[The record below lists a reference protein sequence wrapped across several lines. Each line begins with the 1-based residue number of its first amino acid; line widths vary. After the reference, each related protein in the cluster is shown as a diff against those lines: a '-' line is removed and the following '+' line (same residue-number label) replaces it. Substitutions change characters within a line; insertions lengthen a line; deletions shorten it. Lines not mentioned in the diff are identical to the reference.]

1 MDFLTDLF
9 TNLAVRD
16 SLLVLLFLFIAFL
29 IGLIAGWLYWRRRLE
44 DLRTEL
50 TGAQN
55 TILQLRSEL
64 DEMRIKLSGTEDDLH
79 KANMGQDDYRKR
91 LRICEEEKG
100 QLRADIYALTEAQE
114 NVASPEDAASAR
126 LALSGAMGNKISLA
140 NASDKDDLKRIN
152 GIGPALEKKLN
163 ELGIYTYEQVS
174 QFDDDLVEKVNQAI
188 EFFPGR
194 IARDNWVGQAL
205 ALYQLKQ
212 SDPDALVSDLIYPS
226 DPNDLK
232 IVEGIGPKIE
242 QLLKDGGIH
251 TWRELAD
258 APLSRLQEILDAAGD
273 NYRIHD
279 PATWPKQAELAAN
292 GDWAAFKEYT
302 DFLIAGRSPDEA

>member
-1 MDFLTDLF
+1 M
-9 TNLAVRD
+9 
-16 SLLVLLFLFIAFL
+16 
-29 IGLIAGWLYWRRRLE
+29 
-44 DLRTEL
+44 
-50 TGAQN
+50 
-55 TILQLRSEL
+55 
-64 DEMRIKLSGTEDDLH
+64 
-79 KANMGQDDYRKR
+79 
-91 LRICEEEKG
+91 
-100 QLRADIYALTEAQE
+100 
-114 NVASPEDAASAR
+114 
-126 LALSGAMGNKISLA
+126 
-140 NASDKDDLKRIN
+140 N